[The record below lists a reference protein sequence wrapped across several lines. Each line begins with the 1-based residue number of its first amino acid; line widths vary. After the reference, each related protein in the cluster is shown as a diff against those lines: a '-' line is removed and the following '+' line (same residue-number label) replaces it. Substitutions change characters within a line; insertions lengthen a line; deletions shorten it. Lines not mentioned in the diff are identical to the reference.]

1 MGRGPNGPGSEAA
14 DVFETTDFYL
24 ACYLR
29 CDGFRLVGMR
39 RDGARS
45 VFRFEDRTD
54 REAVMLAFFNNE
66 GRVRPLAY
74 SAAIRDLKAL
84 IHTPVVRG
92 SKRRDT
98 DRQQ

>member
-1 MGRGPNGPGSEAA
+1 VFKPQTIERMPKNRDVGAK

-54 REAVMLAFFNNE
+54 RAAVTLAFFNNE
-66 GRVRPLAY
+66 GAVRPLAY
-74 SAAIRDLKAL
+74 SAAIKDLKAL
-84 IHTPVVRG
+84 IHNL
-92 SKRRDT
+92 
-98 DRQQ
+98 